1 MTNFNDTINK
11 KLKMKGYKFTPQRK
25 AVLEIIIENDDK
37 HLSSEEIYD
46 YVKVKC
52 PEIGLA
58 TVYRTVLL
66 LVELDVLSKLN
77 LDDGFIRYELN
88 EHDGDSHHHH
98 HLICSECGKIL
109 EVKEDLLESLESQ
122 IEKKYEFEIRDHKLK
137 FYGLCKDCKNNL

>member
-1 MTNFNDTINK
+1 MNNFNEIINE
-11 KLKMKGYKFTPQRK
+11 KLKRKGYKFTPQRK
-25 AVLEIIIENDDK
+25 AVLEIIMENTGE

-46 YVKVKC
+46 FVKVKS

-77 LDDGFIRYELN
+77 LDDGFIRYEFN
-88 EHDGDSHHHH
+88 DQDGDSHHHH

-109 EVKEDLLESLESQ
+109 EVKEDLLESLEDQ
-122 IEKKYEFEIRDHKLK
+122 IEAKYEFEIKDHKLK
-137 FYGLCKDCKNNL
+137 FYGLCKDCKQNL